1 MLYPAI
7 MSRFTL
13 RAVAVMQMAISI
25 FSLAAAY
32 TAQYGF
38 NLQPCILCLYQ
49 RVPFAVVIA
58 LSIIGLFVPVRAA
71 RALVALSGAVFL
83 AGAAIAF
90 FHVGVEQH
98 WWVGTASCGTSLH
111 SGSLEYLREQIMTAP
126 VVKCD
131 TPAWTLFGISMAG
144 YNLAMSLGLALASFY
159 AALVVGQKKPS

>member
-1 MLYPAI
+1 MLYTAI

-13 RAVAVMQMAISI
+13 RAVAVMQMAVSVL
-25 FSLAAAY
+25 SLAAAY

-58 LSIIGLFVPVRAA
+58 LSIIGLFVPARAA
-71 RALVALSGAVFL
+71 RALVALSGTVFL

-98 WWVGTASCGTSLH
+98 WWEGTSSCGATLH
-111 SGSLEYLREQIMTAP
+111 QGSIEDLRAQIMGAP
-126 VVKCD
+126 IVKCD
-131 TPAWTLFGISMAG
+131 TPAWTLFGVSMAG
-144 YNLAMSLGLALASFY
+144 YNLVMSLGLALASFY
-159 AALVVGQKKPS
+159 AALNAGPKKPS